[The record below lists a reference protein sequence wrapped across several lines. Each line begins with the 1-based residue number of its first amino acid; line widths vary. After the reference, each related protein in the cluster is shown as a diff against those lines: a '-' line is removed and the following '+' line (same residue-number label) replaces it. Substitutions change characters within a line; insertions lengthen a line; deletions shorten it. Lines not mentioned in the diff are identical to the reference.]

1 MLLVSNVEAGMRRW
15 QAALRLIG
23 VGWYVG
29 LSLLAGVLGGLWLD
43 NKLNTQ
49 PLFVLVGLFLGF
61 VVAIY
66 GIYRILLPLLKN
78 GEDKEKD

>member
-1 MLLVSNVEAGMRRW
+1 MRRW